1 MGLSML
7 LRFGV
12 CAEQPTKVE
21 IIFVQNNNTS
31 TLFVFFISQIK
42 GAGCKIILGRCSE
55 WRVVCLFLP
64 PKRVLGIVA
73 IWVKMGGSGC
83 TKRAVCK
90 IDKKCLPLSLIFL

>member
-7 LRFGV
+7 LRLVV

-21 IIFVQNNNTS
+21 IIFVQNNNTL
-31 TLFVFFISQIK
+31 TLFVFFISQTN
-42 GAGCKIILGRCSE
+42 GVECKIILGRCSE

-64 PKRVLGIVA
+64 SKRVLGIVA
-73 IWVKMGGSGC
+73 IWAKKGGAGC
-83 TKRAVCK
+83 AKRVVCK